1 MYRPPIADHIEITV
15 VVARCRVCVVGRI
28 GKWVVPYAVWPI
40 SIVRQR
46 LCGCKIVPDDGSAG

>member
-28 GKWVVPYAVWPI
+28 GKWVAPYAVWPI
-40 SIVRQR
+40 PIVHQRFCGRQ
-46 LCGCKIVPDDGSAG
+46 IVPDDGSAG